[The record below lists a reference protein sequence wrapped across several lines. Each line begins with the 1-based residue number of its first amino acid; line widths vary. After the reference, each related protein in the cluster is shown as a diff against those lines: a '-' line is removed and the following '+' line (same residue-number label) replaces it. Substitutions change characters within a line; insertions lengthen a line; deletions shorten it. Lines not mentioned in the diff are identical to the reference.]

1 MKRASA
7 ATPETQLTL
16 RVVDHIR
23 GLIEDG
29 KLKPGDKIPA
39 ERLFARNLKISRAS
53 LRTGIGYLAAMGV
66 LKVRHGVGA
75 FVSDGPAELGK
86 MSLDLLRTLHAFE
99 AWQMFEARLVL
110 ERDLAELAAKR
121 GLEQHFG
128 ALAEE
133 LTEMYATIESPSE
146 YLIHDVRF
154 HQIIAQAAGNPILAS
169 LMDTI
174 TAALYEQRRDD
185 VEFSR
190 NLKESTEQHRDLY
203 KAIRSRDGVAARQV
217 MERHLTSAEA
227 AQQTEKPGSSSRKDR
242 RSPSRPTAK
251 GAR

>member
-7 ATPETQLTL
+7 ATPEPQLTL

-23 GLIEDG
+23 ALIEDG

-86 MSLDLLRTLHAFE
+86 LSLDLLRTLHAFE

-174 TAALYEQRRDD
+174 TAALYKQRRDD

-227 AQQTEKPGSSSRKDR
+227 AQQTEKPGASSRKDR
-242 RSPSRPTAK
+242 RSPAPPTAK
-251 GAR
+251 RSR